1 MYKVLE
7 FFTDL
12 QDDNHAYQPKD
23 VFPRAGFKVSKER
36 LAELSGNDNRRG
48 IPLIKEVPTEKKQ
61 SKKKG

>member
-12 QDDNHAYQPKD
+12 QDGNHAYQPND
-23 VFPRAGFKVSKER
+23 EFPRAGIKVTKTR
-36 LAELSGNDNRRG
+36 LAELAGTENRRG
-48 IPLIKEVPTEKKQ
+48 TPLIKEVPTEKKQ